1 MASLTSNIVFDDIFA
16 IKEINKDGKKF
27 DRGMFNTYASPTCT
41 HLGPYSFPTS
51 CRVKKLLHG
60 LDVGL

>member
-27 DRGMFNTYASPTCT
+27 DRGMFNT
-41 HLGPYSFPTS
+41 
-51 CRVKKLLHG
+51 
-60 LDVGL
+60 